1 MLSKFFTVIPMPN
14 NVLYGAKK
22 IPLHFVDVH
31 CSVDNVKQYCCT
43 VVLEILETPPDLSQV
58 LRRSLSG
65 HALGNV

>member
-43 VVLEILETPPDLSQV
+43 VVLEILETPPDLS
-58 LRRSLSG
+58 
-65 HALGNV
+65 